1 MLPSLANSDTHT
13 GAMLKERNDLIYL
26 RTQNMARGDVKQKK
40 PYTHIAV
47 SLFEPQHCEAF
58 SVFSC
63 NREKRPVESQV
74 SKSGWCGG
82 ATVVHSPAGHCEL

>member
-26 RTQNMARGDVKQKK
+26 RTQNTAPGDVKQKK
-40 PYTHIAV
+40 PVHTRSSV
-47 SLFEPQHCEAF
+47 VVKPRRCEAF

-74 SKSGWCGG
+74 SNSG
-82 ATVVHSPAGHCEL
+82 